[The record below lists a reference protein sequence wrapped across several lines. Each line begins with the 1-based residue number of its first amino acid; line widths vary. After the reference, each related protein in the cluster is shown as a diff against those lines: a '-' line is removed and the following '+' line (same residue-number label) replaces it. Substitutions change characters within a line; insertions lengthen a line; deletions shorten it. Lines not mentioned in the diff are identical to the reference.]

1 MTRVQSGQRGFAA
14 IAAIFLVVTLA
25 AVGGFML
32 SFSNTQQLTF
42 AQDVQGSRAYW
53 AASAGLEWGLG
64 TIGPQPPSTVTCPAP
79 STTLTGFDGGMTVV
93 VSCDQRNYD
102 EAGQKKTVFQFT
114 SVASSQSQVG
124 NVGFIERSLSASV
137 EK

>member
-1 MTRVQSGQRGFAA
+1 MIRARPRQRGFAA
-14 IAAIFLVVTLA
+14 IAAIFIVVTLA
-25 AVGGFML
+25 ALGGFML

-64 TIGPQPPSTVTCPAP
+64 NIGPQPHDTAACPAP
-79 STTLTGFDGGMTVV
+79 SSTLNGFDGGMKVV
-93 VSCDQRNYD
+93 VSCARSSYN
-102 EAGQKKTVFQFT
+102 EAGLDKVIFQLT
-114 SVASSQSQVG
+114 SVASNENQVG
-124 NVGFIERSLSASV
+124 SVGFVERSLSASI